1 MRFINDGIILLIPV
15 KKKKKEVK
23 FIAMVQILHICAVP
37 PLGCSA

>member
-1 MRFINDGIILLIPV
+1 MWFINDGIILLIPV
-15 KKKKKEVK
+15 KKKKVK